1 MEKEQFQGLV
11 DTWYKPLYLF
21 ALSLTRNPDDA
32 QDLTQQTFARWAE
45 KGHQLKK
52 QESAKS
58 WLFMVL
64 YREFVGT
71 WRRRGRFSAEPVD
84 EFLHVVAD
92 DRASPPV
99 PGDAQAAIDALAAM
113 EERFRVPLTL
123 FYLEELSYREI
134 AEVLDLPIGTVMSR
148 LARGRERLRVV
159 LENPVRESGKIIQL
173 PTNSDLRHG
182 QQ

>member
-11 DTWYKPLYLF
+11 DTWYKPLYVF

-64 YREFVGT
+64 YREFVST
-71 WRRRGRFSAEPVD
+71 WRKRSRFSTEPVEEILDVTPD
-84 EFLHVVAD
+84 E
-92 DRASPPV
+92 RGSPSE
-99 PGDAQAAIDALAAM
+99 PGDAQAAVTALAAM

-148 LARGRERLRVV
+148 LARGRERLR
-159 LENPVRESGKIIQL
+159 LMLANPVRESGNIIQL
-173 PTNSDLRHG
+173 PPNSDARHG
-182 QQ
+182 